1 MEIKHYTPYLL
12 VNLLLSLAVAG
23 LLVMGNV
30 EVSSSAGVLASLP
43 ETLGSF
49 ESRKIL
55 HCQNN
60 QCLSSFVVSDESP
73 LSACRQCGTELNEWA
88 YAERLQLPAGTSLS
102 RRQYM
107 REYGET
113 FSVAVVLS
121 GEHRTSIHRPETCL
135 TGGGFQILDSRRILV
150 ERADKSSL
158 SVEVLDLRHQ
168 ISGEKSRYAYWF
180 SSEKYE
186 TPSYLK
192 RTVLLVWSSVIEGK
206 ASRWAYVSLLMPM
219 SQSWEADEA
228 ELQAFIKLL
237 GPAIQD

>member
-1 MEIKHYTPYLL
+1 MEIKHYTPFLL
-12 VNLLLSLAVAG
+12 VNILLSLAVAG
-23 LLVMGNV
+23 LLVMGDV
-30 EVSSSAGVLASLP
+30 EVSSSAGVVASLP

-49 ESRKIL
+49 ESREIL

-60 QCLSSFVVSDESP
+60 QCLSSFVVSDETP
-73 LSACRQCGTELNEWA
+73 LKACRRCGAELDQWA
-88 YAERLQLPAGTSLS
+88 YAERLQLPPDTSLS

-107 REYGET
+107 REYGQT
-113 FSVAVVLS
+113 FSVAVILS

-150 ERADKSSL
+150 ERAGKSSL
-158 SVEVLDLRHQ
+158 SVEVLELRHQ

-186 TPSYLK
+186 TSSYLR
-192 RTVLLVWSSVIEGK
+192 RTALLVWSNIIEGK

-219 SQSWEADEA
+219 SENWDTDEA
-228 ELQAFIKLL
+228 ALQEFIKLL